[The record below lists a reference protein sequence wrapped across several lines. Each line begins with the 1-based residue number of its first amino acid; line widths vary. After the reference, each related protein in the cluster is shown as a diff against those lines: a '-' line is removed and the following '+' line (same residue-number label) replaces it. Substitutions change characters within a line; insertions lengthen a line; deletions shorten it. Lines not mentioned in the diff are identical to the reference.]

1 LKHYAHTES
10 DQNKDNK
17 KPTLFIK
24 ENKMAKNYRIICICV
39 ILVIGF
45 ITTATAKKL
54 RGTIHLNTVGTG
66 VIEEDNVDKARE
78 KAIQNALATAVETTV
93 NKVLPAQV
101 IISNF
106 QLLNDR
112 IYNPIQKF
120 VKGFRVMAE
129 AQSNEFY
136 RVLVKSTISVDTIR
150 SNLSEVGVQAKKKS
164 LPSILMFIDEQNVH
178 QAPYQWWRIKP
189 LAPQFNAAE
198 SELIKLFKQKNYKIV
213 NRHAL
218 VRKLWAR
225 TEFQQDVLDTNEAI
239 QFSRNNQAQIV
250 LIGSAK
256 AFPSMGVFGSGMAS
270 IDAEIKL
277 QAYQVQT
284 GMLIAETFQTARSVK
299 ENEIISAK
307 EAITKAAKQAAD
319 ELTRHIEA
327 GLKKAAINA
336 SQVELL
342 VSGTQKLAYF
352 VAFRK
357 VLAQDIQG
365 VSAIHLKELKSDNA
379 KIIVDF
385 AEGGEVLAKRLMMQ
399 SFDNFGLNMQQVSSG
414 KIVLALISKEE
425 LKKIRSG
432 ESENT
437 SE

>member
-1 LKHYAHTES
+1 M
-10 DQNKDNK
+10 K
-17 KPTLFIK
+17 KMFQS
-24 ENKMAKNYRIICICV
+24 MCICL
-39 ILVIGF
+39 ILMMGL
-45 ITTATAKKL
+45 TTIATAKKL
-54 RGTIHLNTVGTG
+54 KGTIHLNTVGTG
-66 VIEEDNVDKARE
+66 IIEEDNVDKARE

-93 NKVLPAQV
+93 DKILPPKM

-136 RVLVKSTISVDTIR
+136 RVLVKSTVSVDTIR
-150 SNLSEVGVQAKKKS
+150 SNLSEIGVQEKKKS
-164 LPSILMFIDEQNVH
+164 LPSVLMFIDEQNVH

-198 SELIKLFKQKNYKIV
+198 SELIKFLKQKKYKII
-213 NRHAL
+213 NRHIL

-225 TEFQQDVLDTNEAI
+225 TEFQQDILDTNEAI
-239 QFSRNNQAQIV
+239 QFSKNNNAQIV

-256 AFPSMGVFGSGMAS
+256 AFPSIGVFGSGMSS

-284 GMLIAETFQTARSVK
+284 GMLIAETFQTARAVK
-299 ENEIISAK
+299 DNEIISAK
-307 EAITKAAKQAAD
+307 EAISKAAKQAAE
-319 ELTRHIEA
+319 ELTRHIEE
-327 GLKKAAINA
+327 GLQKVAINA
-336 SQVELL
+336 SQVEIL

-357 VLAQDIQG
+357 VLAKDVQG

-385 AEGGEVLAKRLMMQ
+385 AEGGKILAKRLMMQ

-414 KIVLALISKEE
+414 KIVMALVSREE

-432 ESENT
+432 ETQKATE
-437 SE
+437 

>member
-1 LKHYAHTES
+1 MKHILRY
-10 DQNKDNK
+10 
-17 KPTLFIK
+17 L
-24 ENKMAKNYRIICICV
+24 CIFL
-39 ILVIGF
+39 ILIIGF
-45 ITTATAKKL
+45 TLNANAKKL

-66 VIEEDNVDKARE
+66 IIEEDDVDKARE

-93 NKVLPAQV
+93 DKILPPQL

-120 VKGFRVMAE
+120 VKGFRVLAE
-129 AQSNEFY
+129 AQSNDFY

-150 SNLSEVGVQAKKKS
+150 SNLSEIGVKAKKKT
-164 LPSILMFIDEQNVH
+164 LPSILMFISEQNIH
-178 QAPYQWWRIKP
+178 QEPYQWWRIKP

-198 SELIKLFKQKNYKIV
+198 SEMTKKFKNINYKIV

-225 TEFQQDVLDTNEAI
+225 SEFQQDDLELNDAI
-239 QFSRNNQAQIV
+239 QFAKTNNAQIV
-250 LIGSAK
+250 IIGSVK
-256 AFPSMGVFGSGMAS
+256 AFPSMGVFGSGMVS
-270 IDAEIKL
+270 IDAEITLK
-277 QAYQVQT
+277 AYQAQT
-284 GMLIAETFQTARSVK
+284 GMLIAETYQTARDVK
-299 ENEIISAK
+299 ENEILGAK
-307 EAITKAAKQAAD
+307 EAVSKAAEAAAEDLHKQ
-319 ELTRHIEA
+319 IEA
-327 GLKKAAINA
+327 GLKKASINA

-342 VSGTQKLAYF
+342 VSGTQKLSYF

-357 VLAQDIQG
+357 VLSQDIQG
-365 VSAIHLKELKSDNA
+365 VSGIHLKELKANNA

-385 AEGGEVLAKRLMMQ
+385 AEGGELLAKRLMMQ

-414 KIVLALISKEE
+414 RIVLALVSKEE

-432 ESENT
+432 DSKDTTET
-437 SE
+437 GMD

>member
-1 LKHYAHTES
+1 MMGL
-10 DQNKDNK
+10 
-17 KPTLFIK
+17 
-24 ENKMAKNYRIICICV
+24 
-39 ILVIGF
+39 
-45 ITTATAKKL
+45 TTIATAKKL
-54 RGTIHLNTVGTG
+54 KGTIHLNTVGTG
-66 VIEEDNVDKARE
+66 IIEEDNVDKARE

-93 NKVLPAQV
+93 DKILPPKM

-136 RVLVKSTISVDTIR
+136 RVLVKSTVSVDTIR
-150 SNLSEVGVQAKKKS
+150 SNLSEIGVQEKKKS
-164 LPSILMFIDEQNVH
+164 LPSVLMFIDEQNVH

-198 SELIKLFKQKNYKIV
+198 SELIKFLKQKKYKII
-213 NRHAL
+213 NRHIL

-225 TEFQQDVLDTNEAI
+225 TEFQQDILDTNEAI
-239 QFSRNNQAQIV
+239 QFSKNNNAQIV

-256 AFPSMGVFGSGMAS
+256 AFPSIGVFGSGMSS

-284 GMLIAETFQTARSVK
+284 GMLIAETFQTARAVK
-299 ENEIISAK
+299 DNEIISAK
-307 EAITKAAKQAAD
+307 EAISKAAKQAAE
-319 ELTRHIEA
+319 ELTRHIEE
-327 GLKKAAINA
+327 GLQKVAINA
-336 SQVELL
+336 SQVEIL

-357 VLAQDIQG
+357 VLAKDVQG

-385 AEGGEVLAKRLMMQ
+385 AEGGKILAKRLMMQ

-414 KIVLALISKEE
+414 KIVMALVSREE

-432 ESENT
+432 ETQKATE
-437 SE
+437 